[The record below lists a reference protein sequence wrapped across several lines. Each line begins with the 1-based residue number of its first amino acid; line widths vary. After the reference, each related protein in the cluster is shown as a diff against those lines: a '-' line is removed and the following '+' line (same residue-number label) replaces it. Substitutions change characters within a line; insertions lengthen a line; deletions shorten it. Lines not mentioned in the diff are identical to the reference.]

1 MAMGRIYYNTKD
13 TLKAEEHYRKAY
25 NLDPENPNRIWDL
38 ADVLIRYEVNIEEG
52 MAITQKMLDQNPYS
66 TGFLRL
72 KALALHKLGRHQEAL
87 QILKELEK
95 RTISYFYPIHN
106 EIREVEQA
114 LAKTNQ

>member
-1 MAMGRIYYNTKD
+1 
-13 TLKAEEHYRKAY
+13 
-25 NLDPENPNRIWDL
+25 
-38 ADVLIRYEVNIEEG
+38 
-52 MAITQKMLDQNPYS
+52 
-66 TGFLRL
+66 L

-87 QILKELEK
+87 QILKEVEK